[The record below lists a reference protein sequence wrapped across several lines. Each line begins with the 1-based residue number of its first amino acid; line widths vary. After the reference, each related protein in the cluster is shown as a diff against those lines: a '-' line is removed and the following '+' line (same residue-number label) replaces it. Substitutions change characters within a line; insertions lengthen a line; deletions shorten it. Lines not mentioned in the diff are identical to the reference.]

1 MRIAL
6 LTLALSDL
14 LAALAF
20 GVEWLRDR
28 RRPPGRR
35 TFTRPYKLFVV
46 LAATSAM
53 VCFAIAFAIED

>member
-6 LTLALSDL
+6 LTVALAETIM
-14 LAALAF
+14 AVAF

-35 TFTRPYKLFVV
+35 TFTRPYKLAVV
-46 LAATSAM
+46 LAAIVA
-53 VCFAIAFAIED
+53 VACFTFAFAVND